1 MFEVEAGFLS
11 TPNLDS
17 TILNSEYLVCDEY
30 SHISE
35 IKLSKEYGKQTI
47 VQMYALLWPNH
58 IFYYGRIF
66 FLRCRAIWITS
77 ILPRK

>member
-1 MFEVEAGFLS
+1 MTVYSVTNINYYWTEMFEVEAGFLS

-47 VQMYALLWPNH
+47 VQMYALL
-58 IFYYGRIF
+58 
-66 FLRCRAIWITS
+66 
-77 ILPRK
+77 